1 MQVFMKNLNPDRY
14 ILQKYDLIKTLLK
27 AEKNK
32 GSPRFSR
39 LMSGDALSRGSAFS
53 NKNTISKQERRKRRR
68 KHLDDFVPDMDDLG
82 PLEDYLYLI
91 DPSLKQES
99 SIQMPDINKMIE
111 ENMGNLEK
119 FEMLIE
125 ECDDLINTMK
135 GLDESHLNDLI
146 RKINNLYN
154 KLELE
159 NTNIPMTRLQ
169 ALEALKLKAIM
180 RRNKMRGN

>member
-1 MQVFMKNLNPDRY
+1 MNSTY
-14 ILQKYDLIKTLLK
+14 
-27 AEKNK
+27 
-32 GSPRFSR
+32 
-39 LMSGDALSRGSAFS
+39 SG
-53 NKNTISKQERRKRRR
+53 NNTISKLERRKRRR

-91 DPSLKQES
+91 DPSLKQEET
-99 SIQMPDINKMIE
+99 IQMPDINKLIQ
-111 ENMGNLEK
+111 ENMHNLEK

-125 ECDDLINTMK
+125 ECDDLIHAMK
-135 GLDESHLNDLI
+135 GTDESHLNDLI

-169 ALEALKLKAIM
+169 ALDALK
-180 RRNKMRGN
+180 

>member
-1 MQVFMKNLNPDRY
+1 
-14 ILQKYDLIKTLLK
+14 
-27 AEKNK
+27 
-32 GSPRFSR
+32 
-39 LMSGDALSRGSAFS
+39 MSGERLGSAYS
-53 NKNTISKQERRKRRR
+53 NNKTISKQERRRRR
-68 KHLDDFVPDMDDLG
+68 KRQIGEFVPLMDDLG

-99 SIQMPDINKMIE
+99 VIELPDINKLIRDSMH
-111 ENMGNLEK
+111 NLEK

-125 ECDDLINTMK
+125 ECDELIHAMK

-169 ALEALKLKAIM
+169 ALEALKMKAIM
-180 RRNKMRGN
+180 KRNRMRGNQLRLNDDYSVRIEKAIKNRSIKKLGDDDEN